1 LDVAML
7 KIAVVLLQRCGKDV
21 KRC

>member
-1 LDVAML
+1 ML